1 MPYKQR
7 EMVSMDLDMRS
18 KLQEHDHEIQ
28 SVQITLQEIQ
38 TTLRHLENGQQGIS
52 NLLEAKAIHSIE
64 IKHLSH
70 GMERV
75 FDEVK
80 KIDRRMG
87 KIETI
92 LEIEKEEKQ
101 YNHAP
106 ARHSG
111 YGVFETFKEYWHVIA
126 IIASIIYA
134 ILTYVLGTKH

>member
-1 MPYKQR
+1 
-7 EMVSMDLDMRS
+7 MRS
-18 KLQEHDHEIQ
+18 KIQEHDHEIQ

-52 NLLEAKAIHSIE
+52 NLLEAKAIHTIE

-92 LEIEKEEKQ
+92 LEIEKEEKHI
-101 YNHAP
+101 HA
-106 ARHSG
+106 ATRDSSH
-111 YGVFETFKEYWHVIA
+111 GVFEAFKEYWHVIA

-134 ILTYVLGTKH
+134 VLTFVLGTKH